1 MDFYIFEK
9 NEKQLYKVCWSLA
22 IGVWFLY
29 LSSAYR
35 SSGGNIKFSILLFP
49 QNMVFIIFGI
59 FQAYNFYE
67 IKKVIN
73 EEYTNHKGFK
83 EPAYISYI
91 RLIADSLIY
100 TSFYTI
106 VLFPISGIGIV
117 EYVIV
122 AIVIFF
128 DFLYKVVPKIK
139 SFEISI
145 GQSPILV
152 LSFGV
157 LLFLI
162 KIIVF
167 YLFPDNIYNELFVG
181 NSTARWLIA
190 IIGGGGI
197 ILLLSQLKT
206 RVFGGTKTANRLFT
220 KIIGLFVKLFTFVG
234 TTLCLICSPIVLLGI
249 TAITI
254 IGGLFF
260 IESIK
265 NDIIKL
271 LEPFLQKILTTGENK
286 VQISNLYQVFQMI
299 SFVLILFHQL
309 LSYFNLRK
317 KAMEV
322 AHKKSKWITNRPD
335 LSADFKEIID
345 YDIRNNPILFVTK
358 YDIYKK
364 KCLEANTKTN
374 LERIE

>member
-1 MDFYIFEK
+1 MDFYTFEK
-9 NEKQLYKVCWSLA
+9 TEKQLYKVSWSLV

-35 SSGGNIKFSILLFP
+35 SLGGSIKFSILLFP

-67 IKKVIN
+67 IKKVVN

-100 TSFYTI
+100 TSFYSI

-117 EYVIV
+117 EYAIV
-122 AIVIFF
+122 AIVIFS
-128 DFLYKVVPKIK
+128 DFLYKLFPKRK
-139 SFEISI
+139 NFEISI
-145 GQSPILV
+145 GQIPISV

-162 KIIVF
+162 KIFVF
-167 YLFPDNIYNELFVG
+167 YFFPDDMYNEVFVG
-181 NSTARWLIA
+181 NATARWLIA
-190 IIGGGGI
+190 IMSGGAI

-206 RVFGGTKTANRLFT
+206 RVFGTTKAASKFFAKIISLLARLF
-220 KIIGLFVKLFTFVG
+220 GYVVQ
-234 TTLCLICSPIVLLGI
+234 TLLSICSPIVLLAIIAVSGI
-249 TAITI
+249 SV
-254 IGGLFF
+254 FF
-260 IESIK
+260 SIDSIK
-265 NDIIKL
+265 NDIVNL
-271 LEPFLQKILTTGENK
+271 LKPFLQKILTTGENK

-317 KAMEV
+317 KAIEV
-322 AHKKSKWITNRPD
+322 ANKKAKWITKRSD
-335 LSADFKEIID
+335 LSVDFKEIID
-345 YDIRNNPILFVTK
+345 YDSRNNSILFLTK

-374 LERIE
+374 FERIQ

>member
-1 MDFYIFEK
+1 MDFYTFEK
-9 NEKQLYKVCWSLA
+9 NEKQLYRVFWSLA

-35 SSGGNIKFSILLFP
+35 SLGGCIKFSILLYP

-83 EPAYISYI
+83 EPVYISYI

-106 VLFPISGIGIV
+106 VLFPISGIGII
-117 EYVIV
+117 EYLIV
-122 AIVIFF
+122 AIVIFS
-128 DFLYKVVPKIK
+128 DFLYKLFPKRK
-139 SFEISI
+139 NFEISI
-145 GQSPILV
+145 GQSQIAV

-167 YLFPDNIYNELFVG
+167 YFFPDDMYNELFVG
-181 NSTARWLIA
+181 NATARWLIA
-190 IIGGGGI
+190 IMGGGAI
-197 ILLLSQLKT
+197 ILLFSQLKT
-206 RVFGGTKTANRLFT
+206 RFFGKTKTANKLFA
-220 KIIGLFVKLFTFVG
+220 KIIGLLARLLGYVVQ
-234 TTLCLICSPIVLLGI
+234 TLLSICSPIVLLAIIAVSGI
-249 TAITI
+249 SV
-254 IGGLFF
+254 LLF
-260 IESIK
+260 IESVK
-265 NDIIKL
+265 NDIVSL
-271 LEPFLQKILTTGENK
+271 LRPFLQKILTTGENK
-286 VQISNLYQVFQMI
+286 VHISNLYQVFQMI
-299 SFVLILFHQL
+299 SFVLILFHQFF
-309 LSYFNLRK
+309 SYFSLRK
-317 KAMEV
+317 KAIEV
-322 AHKKSKWITNRPD
+322 ANKKAKWITNRTD

-345 YDIRNNPILFVTK
+345 YDSRNNPILFLTK

-364 KCLEANTKTN
+364 KCLEAND